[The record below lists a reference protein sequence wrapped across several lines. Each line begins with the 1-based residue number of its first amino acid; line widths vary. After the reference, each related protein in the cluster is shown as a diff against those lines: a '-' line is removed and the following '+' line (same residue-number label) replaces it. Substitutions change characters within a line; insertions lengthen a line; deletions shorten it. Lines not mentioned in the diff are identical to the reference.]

1 MTTSLSPEY
10 YHAHHG
16 AFQDDLPFW
25 LALARQS
32 KGPILAL
39 GCGTGR
45 VALPLAQAGFPVV
58 GVDIS
63 SEMLGF
69 LQARQTADT
78 LALLQADFLRLPLAA
93 QSFALAVLP
102 CNTYTTIPL
111 EARPAFLRGVARV
124 LQPGGVFALS
134 APNPPFVATLPPE
147 AEAEPEGGFRAPS
160 SGVAVQV
167 SSGWQREGHRWTVI
181 WHYDDLHPDGRV
193 HRHTVT
199 QTHFLATLDT
209 ERGWFQDAAF
219 TILQESGDFAS
230 TPWTPDAPYWVVTA
244 QRG

>member
-1 MTTSLSPEY
+1 MTISLSPEY

-16 AFQDDLPFW
+16 VFQDDLPFW
-25 LALARQS
+25 LTLARQS
-32 KGPILAL
+32 ERPILVL

-45 VALPLAQAGFPVV
+45 VALPLAQASFPVV

-69 LQARQTADT
+69 LKTRKTSTT
-78 LALLQADFLRLPLAA
+78 LALLQANFLSLPLAS
-93 QSFALAVLP
+93 QSFALVILP

-111 EARPAFLRGVARV
+111 EARPAFLQGVARV
-124 LQPGGVFALS
+124 LQPGGIFALS

-147 AEAEPEGGFRAPS
+147 AEAEYEGSFQVPS
-160 SGVAVQV
+160 SDITVQV
-167 SSGWQREGHRWTVI
+167 SSGWQRKDHRWTVI
-181 WHYDDLHPDGRV
+181 WHYDELHPNGLV
-193 HRHTVT
+193 NRHTIT
-199 QTHFLATLDT
+199 QTHFLTTLNT
-209 ERGWFQDAAF
+209 ERGWFQDAGF

-230 TPWTPDAPYWVVTA
+230 TPWTPDAPYWIVTA